1 MHGPRRRAAG
11 GARATRCARCAA
23 LVCCPIPDTPSRLQL
38 TAVAANSVYTLSA
51 ATACA
56 RRCGL
61 SRASLYQPCPCHPP
75 HPSVR
80 YYGNDDALYY
90 EEYGYYS
97 NDAFGYEDY
106 YDMPERK
113 SGGSGANG
121 TTAGAPAA
129 SGLQDC
135 VLGPDGKPKLAN
147 STAPC
152 TIALRGVDKHADL
165 LRGGIDGNYKLTSC
179 HNGRPLYIREKSPKG
194 EDRVLWYSTGFGDW
208 DISNGTVPNEAEILM
223 YGGDTQHAVV
233 PLFVEG
239 WHLGADLKS
248 DSNMGDD
255 DYFPVPATVACADG
269 KVYQEPKVNAA
280 LDRAGPVLTDDEI
293 EAKYRFVYEKYG
305 RRPDP
310 NPTVNFSFIV
320 LLVMIGLTTVLA
332 IPYLLIYQRE
342 AKARGYQAVATTS
355 FAQIIQQSKKKQS
368 GHIN

>member
-1 MHGPRRRAAG
+1 V
-11 GARATRCARCAA
+11 
-23 LVCCPIPDTPSRLQL
+23 LV
-38 TAVAANSVYTLSA
+38 
-51 ATACA
+51 
-56 RRCGL
+56 G
-61 SRASLYQPCPCHPP
+61 
-75 HPSVR
+75 
-80 YYGNDDALYY
+80 
-90 EEYGYYS
+90 
-97 NDAFGYEDY
+97 
-106 YDMPERK
+106 
-113 SGGSGANG
+113 
-121 TTAGAPAA
+121 
-129 SGLQDC
+129 
-135 VLGPDGKPKLAN
+135 GKPKLAN

-152 TIALRGVDKHADL
+152 TIALKGVDKHADL

-179 HNGRPLYIREKSPKG
+179 HNGRPLYLREKSPKG

-248 DSNMGDD
+248 DSNMSDD

-269 KVYQEPKVNAA
+269 KVYEEPKENAA

-342 AKARGYQAVATTS
+342 VKARGYQAVATTS